1 MSPQTETPEIASPE
15 IMLEVEGLAAGYG
28 RVPVIRDIALKLRR
42 GEAIAILGA
51 NGAGKSTLLRAI
63 SALLRPSAGRVR
75 LAGKDVT
82 GLTAERLVAEG
93 LSHVAEGR
101 RLFRKLS
108 VEQNLELGLYALKP
122 SAETVAARREEAYDL
137 FPMLREKAQQPAGA
151 LSGGQQQMLCI
162 AQALTRHPKVI
173 MLDEPSLGLAPILVE
188 EVFRTLEKV
197 RRAGQAILL
206 VEQVVERTLAFVDFA
221 YVLQNGRIVAQG
233 TPAQLAGTDV
243 VRRAYL
249 GEAVAVMDHA

>member
-1 MSPQTETPEIASPE
+1 
-15 IMLEVEGLAAGYG
+15 MLDVEGLAAGYG
-28 RVPVIRDIALKLRR
+28 RVPVIQDISLKLRR

-51 NGAGKSTLLRAI
+51 NGAGKSTMLRAI
-63 SALLRPSAGRVR
+63 SALLSRAAGTVR
-75 LAGKDVT
+75 LAGDDVT
-82 GLTAERLVAEG
+82 GLSAERLVAAG

-108 VEQNLELGLYALKP
+108 VEQNLELGLYALNP
-122 SAETVAARREEAYDL
+122 PAEMIAERREEAYEL
-137 FPMLREKAQQPAGA
+137 FPMLRQKAQQPAGS

-221 YVLQNGRIVAQG
+221 YVLQNGRIVSKG
-233 TPAQLAGTDV
+233 TPAELASADV

-249 GEAVAVMDHA
+249 GEAVAVVDHA